1 MEVRFSAPVYPGDT
15 VTSES
20 TVISARESESRRG
33 FGIVTWHTEGRN
45 QHGELVVDFKRSNLV
60 AKARASEA
68 GA

>member
-1 MEVRFSAPVYPGDT
+1 M
-15 VTSES
+15 
-20 TVISARESESRRG
+20 ISARESESRRG

-45 QHGELVVDFKRSNLV
+45 HRGELVVDFKRSNLV